1 MSAQW
6 PVGSRC
12 NTPCA
17 TKNFCAVHWAKMH
30 IPFRLKI
37 IMGVNQVIK
46 ALFFTCF
53 QRERERERDEGSFY
67 VDIVEVTTIC
77 YRLWK
82 TFKDIFILASTTILS
97 NLKDEK
103 SKSSMKT

>member
-53 QRERERERDEGSFY
+53 QRERDEGSFY
-67 VDIVEVTTIC
+67 VDIVEVTSYLLLFAIDSG
-77 YRLWK
+77 K
-82 TFKDIFILASTTILS
+82 Q
-97 NLKDEK
+97 LKI
-103 SKSSMKT
+103 SLF

>member
-1 MSAQW
+1 
-6 PVGSRC
+6 
-12 NTPCA
+12 
-17 TKNFCAVHWAKMH
+17 
-30 IPFRLKI
+30 
-37 IMGVNQVIK
+37 MGVNQVIK
-46 ALFFTCF
+46 ALFFTWF
-53 QRERERERDEGSFY
+53 QREREWDEGSFY

-103 SKSSMKT
+103 MKINK